1 MEEKEKRE
9 TCNFFFSIVLSYFLN
24 RYLSTCTSPV
34 SIFFLDPIICCKDRH
49 TEHILYMH
57 ILNTFKHIMLTAN
70 LKLPYNHNNI
80 IFTNTFPVRKINVCL
95 RPLKQKFIQIP
106 PCERIPNHNSKLC

>member
-1 MEEKEKRE
+1 
-9 TCNFFFSIVLSYFLN
+9 
-24 RYLSTCTSPV
+24 
-34 SIFFLDPIICCKDRH
+34 
-49 TEHILYMH
+49 MH